1 MKHSLI
7 MFFIALLVTGF
18 LISFCT
24 VIQPV
29 MAQENTF
36 SDDFSSD
43 STQWQYFGVAH
54 RDAVNQNL
62 ILNPE
67 GSMQAGV
74 AYFNSPIQGP
84 FTANFRYRSDHPS
97 DGFTMFFYKQ
107 QYPKNIDFFDS
118 FSQNSTAGWR
128 SGFNTGSII
137 PGYGIEFDD
146 WQNIPEDFEQLTGAE
161 QNPLG
166 DPSSEHIALVKDFTG
181 NHLAYVD
188 DPRIYDGQWHNVTVE
203 VDLASV
209 NVFIDQDLV
218 LQWNGTLDRTF
229 SGFGFSAANG
239 QCGSRYHIVD
249 DVSIS
254 ASSLNTPTLTTS
266 CVPSV
271 TQTNFYVQITGQL
284 AFNDEGIIDAPI
296 YLSYSVT
303 GGETW
308 QDLTLVN
315 TNADGDYSALWML
328 SATGN
333 YMLKAVYRGDETHL
347 GETNVVS
354 FVVEP
359 FSSQSAFSVTSN
371 STVTAFSFDSTQK
384 TLSFN
389 VTGESGSTG
398 FVDVSIP
405 KSLMNDTSGLTL
417 TLDGNQIDY
426 TVESLS
432 ENWLL
437 SFTYH
442 HSSHQVMI
450 NLDSPNPPENSYL
463 GYIIYVVVAAV
474 GLVVATTALML
485 KKRQKSNNK

>member
-1 MKHSLI
+1 
-7 MFFIALLVTGF
+7 MFFVALLVAGF

-36 SDDFSSD
+36 SDDFNSD
-43 STQWQYFGVAH
+43 SGQWCYMGVAF
-54 RDAVNQNL
+54 RDTANQYL
-62 ILNPE
+62 VLNPD
-67 GSMQAGV
+67 STMQAGV
-74 AYFNSPIQGP
+74 GYFNTPISGP
-84 FTANFRYRSDHPS
+84 FTASFRYKSGGGYSGD
-97 DGFTMFFYKQ
+97 DFTMFFYKQ
-107 QYPKNIDFFDS
+107 QYPENIDYFDS
-118 FSQNSTAGWR
+118 YGPNASAGWR
-128 SGFNTGSII
+128 GGFNTGSNIS
-137 PGYGIEFDD
+137 GFGIEFDG
-146 WQNIPEDFEQLTGAE
+146 WQNIPLDFQQLTGN
-161 QNPLG
+161 QVNPPG
-166 DPSSEHIALVKDFTG
+166 DPSGNHVALVKDYTG
-181 NHLAYVD
+181 NHLTYVN
-188 DPRIYDGQWHNVTVE
+188 DPRVSDDVWHNVTVE
-203 VDLASV
+203 VKVASV
-209 NVFIDQDLV
+209 NVFIDQELI
-218 LQWNGTLDRTF
+218 LQWNGALDRTY
-229 SGFGFSAANG
+229 SGFGFSGATG
-239 QCGSRYHIVD
+239 QCGSNCHLID
-249 DVSIS
+249 DFSITSSSLQAPAITTHCESSIS
-254 ASSLNTPTLTTS
+254 QSSI
-266 CVPSV
+266 SV
-271 TQTNFYVQITGQL
+271 KITGQL
-284 AFNDEGIIDAPI
+284 TFNEVGIPNAPI

-347 GETNVVS
+347 GATNVVS

-417 TLDGNQIDY
+417 TLDGTQIDY

-450 NLDSPNPPENSYL
+450 NLDSPNSPENSYL

-474 GLVVATTALML
+474 GLVVAATALTL
-485 KKRQKSNNK
+485 KKRHKNNR